1 MRHPS
6 AEAAIAPAAT
16 LSDEDVVARVL
27 AGETELFEMI
37 MRRYNQRLFRT
48 VRALTP
54 NDAEA
59 EDVLQEAYVNAYHHL
74 AQFEG
79 RAKFSTWLTRIAI
92 HEALARRKTRGRL
105 TTIEDLELRP
115 AMDPTPEEK
124 ATSSELRGVLQR
136 AIENLPEP
144 LRVVFMMREVEGLD
158 TEETAACLGLSAANV
173 KVRLFRARGLLRD
186 AIDREL
192 GSEVRKLHAF
202 AGARCDAIVA
212 RVLSRIS
219 S

>member
-158 TEETAACLGLSAANV
+158 TDETAACLGLSAANV

>member
-1 MRHPS
+1 
-6 AEAAIAPAAT
+6 
-16 LSDEDVVARVL
+16 
-27 AGETELFEMI
+27 